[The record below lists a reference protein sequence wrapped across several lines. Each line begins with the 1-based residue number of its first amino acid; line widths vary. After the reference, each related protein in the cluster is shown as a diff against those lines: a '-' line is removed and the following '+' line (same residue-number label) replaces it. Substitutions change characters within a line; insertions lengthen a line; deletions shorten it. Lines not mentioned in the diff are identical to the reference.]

1 MSAAVS
7 RDISIGWVLKLMG
20 DKTEHGAR
28 FPGRPPKPVE
38 EARSRR
44 TVTFLTESEYR
55 QLVDIARR
63 NNLSISA
70 VAHKLLIQ
78 SINSWH

>member
-1 MSAAVS
+1 
-7 RDISIGWVLKLMG
+7 MG
-20 DKTEHGAR
+20 DEQACST
-28 FPGRPPKPVE
+28 PSLGRPPKPVE

-44 TVTFLTESEYR
+44 TVTFLTEEEHSK
-55 QLVDIARR
+55 LVDIARR

>member
-1 MSAAVS
+1 MDDEQA
-7 RDISIGWVLKLMG
+7 RDTPAL
-20 DKTEHGAR
+20 
-28 FPGRPPKPVE
+28 GRPPKPTE

-44 TVTFLTESEYR
+44 TVTFLTESEYG
-55 QLVDIARR
+55 QLADIAER

-78 SINSWH
+78 SINSWR